1 MIYEP
6 WKSVFGLAGLLRLDS
21 LMLPSCQCSDRAP
34 KLPAEAAARTQPT
47 APKLE
52 GLEFIL
58 LFFTPMIGFA
68 RQENRKE
75 IDLCPPCVYTRR
87 LSISISLS
95 FRLPFGTTD
104 TTAFKLIYVIESEA
118 IIGPKCADWTP
129 PPSPNRWKLTVAA
142 WAKRKNRWGIKST
155 SPAKKQPLLLPL
167 LLFLL
172 LFSHFSSPTVLSR
185 ALLLLFSVSLR
196 FLSFLLL
203 WFDLRRRT
211 SEREKHFSRPAP
223 PPTTNDHNYND
234 HEPQVAGSRT
244 PNSTAL
250 G

>member
-118 IIGPKCADWTP
+118 IIGPKCAD
-129 PPSPNRWKLTVAA
+129 
-142 WAKRKNRWGIKST
+142 
-155 SPAKKQPLLLPL
+155 
-167 LLFLL
+167 
-172 LFSHFSSPTVLSR
+172 
-185 ALLLLFSVSLR
+185 
-196 FLSFLLL
+196 
-203 WFDLRRRT
+203 
-211 SEREKHFSRPAP
+211 
-223 PPTTNDHNYND
+223 
-234 HEPQVAGSRT
+234 
-244 PNSTAL
+244 
-250 G
+250 